1 MSRNEKIDED
11 ALEEAAVALVDEV
24 LAPWKHLVS
33 EEELLVMRLIL
44 EGELL
49 VDPDGRLELRRM
61 LTDPIVEH
69 SDELTRGVA
78 PDDAEEADEAEGE
91 G

>member
-1 MSRNEKIDED
+1 
-11 ALEEAAVALVDEV
+11 VALVDEV

-33 EEELLVMRLIL
+33 EEELLVMRIIL

-49 VDPDGRLELRRM
+49 VDPEGRLELRRM
-61 LTDPIVEH
+61 LADPVVEQ
-69 SDELTRGVA
+69 SDELTRRVA
-78 PDDAEEADEAEGE
+78 ADDAEETEADEAEGE